1 MRTIGLDEVIY
12 SALAEEADRNG
23 LTIETLA
30 AEAIES
36 WLGEAEIDDA
46 ERAEIERARA
56 EAAESGGVEFEEFFD
71 ELLRTQS

>member
-1 MRTIGLDEVIY
+1 MRTIEVDEILY

-36 WLGEAEIDDA
+36 WLDDA
-46 ERAEIERARA
+46 EVDDAEVAEIESARA
-56 EAAESGGVEFEEFFD
+56 EVAEGGGVEFEEFFD
-71 ELLRTQS
+71 ELLGHQS